1 LDLNNL
7 QKFLPFPFNKQVID
21 VLDASRGEEWNINIE
36 TVKKLI
42 MNNFKLGLYKKNPYL
57 VFYINKIIMIV
68 KQYPAQQMA

>member
-42 MNNFKLGLYKKNPYL
+42 MNNFKLGL
-57 VFYINKIIMIV
+57 
-68 KQYPAQQMA
+68 